1 MKNKQIRILLI
12 VAAVI
17 LGIVGYRVVSN
28 LMANAETA
36 KRSSGDK
43 TAVVTVSHAKRERI
57 QPKFKFSGTLVPVWQ
72 ADVAAK
78 VDGRIERIFVDE
90 GDAVAAGQALLELEQ
105 SDTRA
110 DVMIAKGAYI
120 DAKTNLEKA
129 KTDVSRYEMLYK
141 EGAVS
146 KESLDNMRFALE
158 NAKGKLEAAEGAL
171 SAADSGLFGTTV
183 TTPRAGIIQ
192 KRYYQEGYYAK
203 TGTALFNIA
212 DISSLLARIDIPES
226 YVQSIYPGSV
236 VTFTIPSMK
245 GADKEVTGRITRI
258 SPVASLPSRTFEA
271 EVSVDN
277 EGRRLRGGVYAE
289 AVITAEPK
297 ENVLTVPLSA
307 IVMRDDQRTVYVV
320 ENGVAV
326 RRVLETGYIGENLVE
341 VLSGITEEDT
351 IITGGQNKVREGGKV
366 KAGE

>member
-146 KESLDNMRFALE
+146 KESLDNMQRGSWRRRKERF
-158 NAKGKLEAAEGAL
+158 
-171 SAADSGLFGTTV
+171 
-183 TTPRAGIIQ
+183 R
-192 KRYYQEGYYAK
+192 
-203 TGTALFNIA
+203 
-212 DISSLLARIDIPES
+212 
-226 YVQSIYPGSV
+226 
-236 VTFTIPSMK
+236 
-245 GADKEVTGRITRI
+245 
-258 SPVASLPSRTFEA
+258 
-271 EVSVDN
+271 
-277 EGRRLRGGVYAE
+277 
-289 AVITAEPK
+289 
-297 ENVLTVPLSA
+297 
-307 IVMRDDQRTVYVV
+307 QRTRDFS
-320 ENGVAV
+320 E
-326 RRVLETGYIGENLVE
+326 RP
-341 VLSGITEEDT
+341 
-351 IITGGQNKVREGGKV
+351 
-366 KAGE
+366 